1 LTSGSGWKAAE
12 RAVLNRIELYE
23 NKLQKGNIFVDT
35 KRKEKNVSKF
45 FSIITINLNN
55 DKGLERTIKSV
66 ISQKEKDYEFII
78 KDGKSKDDSLKVIE
92 KYDKVIDKIIIKS
105 DKGVY
110 DAMNQGIEEATGKYI
125 IFLNS
130 GDEFVEETTLSKVKN
145 HINSLKNKPC
155 IFFGNTLITLNG
167 ENIFKWKWPISNKN
181 IKNWLKKY
189 NPNHQSIF
197 ISKDIYNIYKYNT
210 ELTIYSDQEFLNK
223 LKTKYDFYYFDI
235 DVAYFELGG
244 VSNKVN
250 SFKQA
255 IKHTKERYFVYK
267 NNSKK
272 SFFNLLI
279 KKMYY
284 YTVFIVKY
292 FLLKILGEKKYYK
305 IIYKNQLKNKKG

>member
-1 LTSGSGWKAAE
+1 MS
-12 RAVLNRIELYE
+12 N
-23 NKLQKGNIFVDT
+23 
-35 KRKEKNVSKF
+35 F

-78 KDGKSKDDSLKVIE
+78 KDGKSKDDSLKVIKKYE
-92 KYDKVIDKIIIKS
+92 KAIDKIIIKS
-105 DKGVY
+105 DKGIY

-145 HINSLKNKPC
+145 HINSLENKPC
-155 IFFGNTLITLNG
+155 IFFGNVLYTLNG
-167 ENIFKWKWPISNKN
+167 ENIFKWKWPINNEN
-181 IKNWLKKY
+181 IKNWLKNY
-189 NPNHQSIF
+189 NPHHQSIF
-197 ISKDIYNIYKYNT
+197 ISRDIYNIYKYNIDLKISSDG
-210 ELTIYSDQEFLNK
+210 ELLNK

-244 VSNKVN
+244 VSNKYN

-255 IKHTKERYFVYK
+255 IKHAKERYFVYK

-272 SFFNLLI
+272 PFLKLLI

-284 YTVFIVKY
+284 YTISLEKY
-292 FLLKILGEKKYYK
+292 VLLKILGEKKYYK
-305 IIYKNQLKNKKG
+305 IIYKNQLKIKRDDLF